1 MKQANPITASRCR
14 SVSWQIEAEFIPE
27 EKQRGNLNP
36 VSYSFLVEVVMAV
49 PDASSCAFETI
60 NVIGIGA
67 LNVPLTLCKLD
78 QPQPV
83 NPNNG
88 ETRRRSLELG
98 RSGND
103 SEWSEATM

>member
-1 MKQANPITASRCR
+1 ME
-14 SVSWQIEAEFIPE
+14 V
-27 EKQRGNLNP
+27 EK
-36 VSYSFLVEVVMAV
+36 AV

-60 NVIGIGA
+60 NVIGLGA

-78 QPQPV
+78 QSQPV

-88 ETRRRSLELG
+88 EKRKRSLELG

-103 SEWSEATM
+103 SEWWKLQCDLYSDG